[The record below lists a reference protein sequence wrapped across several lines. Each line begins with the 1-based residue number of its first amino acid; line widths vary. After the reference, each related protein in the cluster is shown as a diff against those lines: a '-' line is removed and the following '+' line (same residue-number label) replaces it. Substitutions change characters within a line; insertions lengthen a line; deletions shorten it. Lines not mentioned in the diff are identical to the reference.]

1 MRLAVKPDNSFTLT
15 DDAGKAEGSGQL
27 FGPAWKWT
35 YFKAKYKATNGVV
48 IEDENFMA
56 DDSAG
61 TARKK
66 VTGPDGQVLS
76 YMDMTL
82 KGVTPKTFEILRMG
96 LMRK

>member
-1 MRLAVKPDNSFTLT
+1 MAVLGALVPEALALGAPS
-15 DDAGKAEGSGQL
+15 
-27 FGPAWKWT
+27 
-35 YFKAKYKATNGVV
+35 
-48 IEDENFMA
+48 A